1 VSAVLPSAAIT
12 PAARLRG
19 RLELPADKSIGHRAL
34 IVNALSGGPATVTMR
49 APGLDLRSTVACL
62 RALGVT
68 VTEETSGARTRFTI
82 SGLPHLDAT
91 LDCGNSGTT
100 MRLLAGAVAALPL
113 RVTFDGDAS
122 LRSRPMERVASLLR
136 AAGADAVTTDGHA
149 PMVVTDRHELVAM
162 THRLPV
168 ASAQLV
174 GAAALAALGAAGET
188 RIETPAPTRDHTE
201 RILAAAGVDIRRDGL
216 ATTVRGPA
224 KPQPLTM
231 TVPGDISSAA
241 PWLVAGAIHP
251 EADITLHGVG
261 LNPSRTA
268 LVALL
273 RRMGADVEMSVSD
286 DSGPEPIGELRVRGG
301 RRLSAV
307 VIGGAEVAPLID
319 ELPLVAIAMAAAD
332 GRSELRDAGELRV
345 KESDRISATVEG
357 LRGIGANV
365 DELPDGWRVSR
376 GEPATARI
384 ATHGDHR
391 IAIAFAIA
399 AAAGV
404 AASVELDDA
413 DCVSVSYPGFWDD
426 LATVAA

>member
-1 VSAVLPSAAIT
+1 
-12 PAARLRG
+12 
-19 RLELPADKSIGHRAL
+19 
-34 IVNALSGGPATVTMR
+34 
-49 APGLDLRSTVACL
+49 
-62 RALGVT
+62 
-68 VTEETSGARTRFTI
+68 
-82 SGLPHLDAT
+82 
-91 LDCGNSGTT
+91 
-100 MRLLAGAVAALPL
+100 
-113 RVTFDGDAS
+113 
-122 LRSRPMERVASLLR
+122 
-136 AAGADAVTTDGHA
+136 
-149 PMVVTDRHELVAM
+149 
-162 THRLPV
+162 
-168 ASAQLV
+168 
-174 GAAALAALGAAGET
+174 
-188 RIETPAPTRDHTE
+188 
-201 RILAAAGVDIRRDGL
+201 
-216 ATTVRGPA
+216 
-224 KPQPLTM
+224 
-231 TVPGDISSAA
+231 
-241 PWLVAGAIHP
+241 
-251 EADITLHGVG
+251 
-261 LNPSRTA
+261 
-268 LVALL
+268 
-273 RRMGADVEMSVSD
+273 
-286 DSGPEPIGELRVRGG
+286 
-301 RRLSAV
+301 V